1 MVSWWV
7 RQKVLIP
14 IWELQEDCVGSGKG
28 ELDAEPSRGVT
39 GHLLH
44 SNPPIYYREIKHC
57 LDSVVRT
64 ESLEQV
70 RVTAVTG
77 KLPQKCQS
85 EVSPDPCSCQ
95 ASREP
100 LRQPW
105 SDGTKHRG
113 HSSSVPA
120 PRAVVQWEMWKHKW
134 LLYVQATGP

>member
-1 MVSWWV
+1 MGSWRV
-7 RQKVLIP
+7 KQKVLIA
-14 IWELQEDCVGSGKG
+14 IWELQEGCVGSGKA

-44 SNPPIYYREIKHC
+44 RNPPICYRGITHY
-57 LDSVVRT
+57 LDSVVRI

-85 EVSPDPCSCQ
+85 EVSPDPCSWQ

-105 SDGTKHRG
+105 SNGTKHRG
-113 HSSSVPA
+113 HSTSVPA
-120 PRAVVQWEMWKHKW
+120 PRAVMQWEMWKHK
-134 LLYVQATGP
+134 